1 MTICIGITQRDVQCK
16 HIVKNGSYCFQ
27 HLSQFNEFYQGGHDQ
42 WPTMAQIHKRM
53 KVSSRNVKNYD
64 KELLCSDISYYL
76 KAYGHRHDI
85 YLKRMCLLMT
95 MESMLICRSLVLGCG
110 DWQKLVNAMVEKCNE
125 EKSGMLVKYSENF
138 RCKVDRDYRL
148 AAQQRC
154 YLPLLFSKTILCSD
168 CIMHIVSFI

>member
-42 WPTMAQIHKRM
+42 WPTMAQIREYM

-76 KAYGHRHDI
+76 KTYGLREDI
-85 YLKRMCLLMT
+85 YLKRLCLLVS
-95 MESMLICRSLVLGCG
+95 MESMLICRTLVLACG

-138 RCKVDRDYRL
+138 RCKVDRDYRI

-154 YLPLLFSKTILCSD
+154 YLPLLFSKTILCAD
-168 CIMHIVSFI
+168 CVRHIVSFI